1 MAFGPEQ
8 EARRPSWLRRL
19 LCGCFI
25 SGEWKRDR
33 DPAQP
38 WKQLMAFGLKKTLG
52 LPENHFLA
60 ISFLGMGSGKNI
72 RRGVEV

>member
-1 MAFGPEQ
+1 MGLNRKPGDPAGSVGSFVGALSPGMETRQ
-8 EARRPSWLRRL
+8 
-19 LCGCFI
+19 G
-25 SGEWKRDR
+25 
-33 DPAQP
+33 PAQP